1 MNEEQTITVDIPST
15 VEETTSSMVVSK
27 KRKQYKHLGKK
38 DEKYIL
44 KRMREFAPM
53 YLIAKELDVC
63 RHTLSSYIRDEMDM
77 DYKDV
82 RESMIDVAES
92 KLFKN
97 IIDGNQNAIEFFLD
111 RQAKA
116 RGYGEKQLLDRT
128 DVPVINIGKIEIK
141 EGDTKEIIE
150 VKQ

>member
-15 VEETTSSMVVSK
+15 VEEATNSMVVSK

-77 DYKDV
+77 DYKDI

-111 RQAKA
+111 RQAKS

-141 EGDTKEIIE
+141 EGDTKELIE

>member
-1 MNEEQTITVDIPST
+1 MNEEQTITVDVPST
-15 VEETTSSMVVSK
+15 VEEATSSMVVSK
-27 KRKQYKHLGKK
+27 KRKKYNHLGKK

-82 RESMIDVAES
+82 KEAMIDVAES

-97 IIDGNQNAIEFFLD
+97 IIDGNQNAIQFFLD
-111 RQAKA
+111 RQAKS

-141 EGDTKEIIE
+141 ESDTKEIIE